1 LFSPKLS
8 IFTPLESTN
17 GSTSYTT
24 VGGNAPSVGS
34 GVPIEYD
41 SFILGVNDLGEDD
54 WLPNGVE
61 TVTYNNGDY
70 QSGGDN
76 VFNLMVIPKTI
87 AQSSIVAIE
96 NMGWTNGTFFN
107 LEINC
112 PVTLP
117 SFLGASGSTSCAGV
131 KDETYYF
138 ARFRN
143 QTNTYPEKNNPIFSD
158 PNGENPINDT
168 AFSLNISMDNGDV
181 IQVKRGMVIGVPTGC
196 T

>member
-1 LFSPKLS
+1 
-8 IFTPLESTN
+8 
-17 GSTSYTT
+17 
-24 VGGNAPSVGS
+24 
-34 GVPIEYD
+34 
-41 SFILGVNDLGEDD
+41 
-54 WLPNGVE
+54 
-61 TVTYNNGDY
+61 
-70 QSGGDN
+70 
-76 VFNLMVIPKTI
+76 MVIPKTNV
-87 AQSSIVAIE
+87 QSSIVSIE
-96 NMGWTNGTFFN
+96 NMGWSNSTFFN

-112 PVTLP
+112 PVKLP

-131 KDETYYF
+131 KGETYYF

-143 QTNTYPEKNNPIFSD
+143 QSNTYPERNNPIFSD